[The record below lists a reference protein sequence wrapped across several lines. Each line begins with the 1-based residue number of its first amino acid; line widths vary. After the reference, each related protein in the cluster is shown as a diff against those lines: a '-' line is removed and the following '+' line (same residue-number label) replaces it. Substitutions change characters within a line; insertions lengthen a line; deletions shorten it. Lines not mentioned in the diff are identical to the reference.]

1 MPISNYQVPGVY
13 VTQSGTSLTAINPTN
28 INILLLAD
36 QPVAG
41 ANTDTFNNVI
51 ATSGVN
57 LGQLSVPMV
66 NTTTTGTYSTYSGYT
81 VTWVSGSTT
90 VTGTYGVNFTINT
103 PSNQPFSYLS
113 TSGVSAG
120 VSALPSGTISVTYGH
135 NWAAYGT
142 YSSFN
147 TLAATCGAA
156 VSGTTITSPVTLAAQ
171 LAFQNGANT
180 VQVLPVAR
188 IATAGAGAATA
199 ADWTRALSTTGSG
212 NDTTY
217 LANFTGVD
225 VVVPLY
231 GFVNTSGTNFGQ
243 IITNGSGT
251 VSTALSAYLA
261 AQYNVGRYQRSFVGV
276 DGTFNQVTTSALQTL
291 ASGFGSSTAG
301 QRISLVFPASIN
313 YNPGLS
319 SNTGLTNVNFN
330 IPGYY
335 MAAALAGTFA
345 GQPNV
350 ATPITNKTV
359 AGFNYIPNQ
368 ISLADASTNYLPY
381 GITTVFQKRDGNL
394 WVLQGLNTNVTN
406 WLTQEISIS
415 AIGDQL
421 AYNISTSLN
430 NSYLIGGP
438 MTSTTVMSA
447 VSTVQS
453 TLKSAVGNGLIQ
465 SYQNLSYQ
473 LGAPNPTTIYITFQY
488 SPTYPINYIQVT
500 LSLNTQTGSVITQN
514 TQSNLVAY

>member
-13 VTQSGTSLTAINPTN
+13 VTQSGTALTAINPTN

-36 QPVAG
+36 QAVAG
-41 ANTDTFNNVI
+41 SSTDTFNNVI

-57 LGQLSVPMV
+57 LGQLTVPMV

-81 VTWVSGSTT
+81 VTWVSGTTT

-103 PSNQPFSYLS
+103 PTNQPFSYLS

-120 VSALPSGTISVTYGH
+120 VAALPSGTINITYGH
-135 NWAAYGT
+135 NWGAYGT
-142 YSSFN
+142 YTNFN

-156 VSGTTITSPVTLAAQ
+156 VSGSTITSPVTLAAQ

-188 IATAGAGAATA
+188 ISSSGTAIASTS
-199 ADWTRALSTTGSG
+199 DWTRALSATASG
-212 NDTTY
+212 NDPTY
-217 LANFTGVD
+217 LANYTGTD
-225 VVVPLY
+225 VIVPLY

-243 IITNGSGT
+243 IIPYGTGT
-251 VSTALSAYLA
+251 VATALTSYLA

-276 DGTFNQVTTSALQTL
+276 DGTFNQVTTSAMQTL
-291 ASGFGSSTAG
+291 ASGFGGSTAG
-301 QRISLVFPASIN
+301 TRVSLAFPGSIN

-335 MAAALAGTFA
+335 LSAALAGLFA

-368 ISLADASTNYLPY
+368 IALTDAATNYLPY

-421 AYNISTSLN
+421 ANNVSAALN
-430 NSYLIGGP
+430 SSYLIGGP
-438 MTSTTVMSA
+438 MTSTTVNSA
-447 VSTVQS
+447 VGIVAS
-453 TLKSAVGNGLIQ
+453 TLKSAVADGLIQ

-473 LGAPNPTTIYITFQY
+473 LAAPNPTTVYITFQY

-500 LSLNTQTGSVITQN
+500 LSLNTQTGTVITGN
-514 TQSNLVAY
+514 TQSNLVSY